1 MENIL
6 LKILNKK
13 KEKIKFYKKTYNE
26 NEILEN
32 IKSIKNF
39 INFKEKIEER
49 TSKKKLSIIA
59 EIKKASP
66 SAGEIVKN
74 FDHLKIATTYV
85 KNGASCLSVLT
96 EEDFFLGQL
105 DYIKNIKNNHKIP
118 ILCKDFFI
126 DTYQVSLARSF
137 GADCIL
143 IILSAVDVILAKDL
157 YQAANDLNMSS
168 IIEVHSKIE
177 AEKALSFGKS
187 LIGINN
193 RDLKTLETKLDTTVK
208 LYEILKDHPVP
219 LISESGF
226 HLPKNIKYI
235 FERTKICNYLIGESL
250 LSSDD
255 IGSKLREIN
264 QITL

>member
-1 MENIL
+1 M
-6 LKILNKK
+6 
-13 KEKIKFYKKTYNE
+13 
-26 NEILEN
+26 
-32 IKSIKNF
+32 
-39 INFKEKIEER
+39 
-49 TSKKKLSIIA
+49 
-59 EIKKASP
+59 
-66 SAGEIVKN
+66 
-74 FDHLKIATTYV
+74 
-85 KNGASCLSVLT
+85 
-96 EEDFFLGQL
+96 
-105 DYIKNIKNNHKIP
+105 
-118 ILCKDFFI
+118 
-126 DTYQVSLARSF
+126 
-137 GADCIL
+137 
-143 IILSAVDVILAKDL
+143 SAVDVILAKDL